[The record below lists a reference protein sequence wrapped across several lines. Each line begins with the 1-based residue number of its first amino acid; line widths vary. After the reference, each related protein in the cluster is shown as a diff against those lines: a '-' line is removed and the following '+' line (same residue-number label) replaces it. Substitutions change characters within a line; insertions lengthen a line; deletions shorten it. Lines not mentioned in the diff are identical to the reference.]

1 MKIKMFSMIMSGAL
15 LLSLCLGGCSTFK
28 KFTGNKEY
36 KDHIKQA
43 QMAAIKGENIPL
55 EMPVKDIIFAEPG
68 IKEKAIFSDI
78 LFNYDS
84 CRLEKDAVS
93 ILEKVAAWLKKHR
106 NARLMIEGHCDERGS
121 RKYNLILG
129 EQRALSARRYLTGL
143 GISPSRLYTITY
155 GEDKPVDTGHNE
167 KAWAK
172 NRRAHLLISQ

>member
-1 MKIKMFSMIMSGAL
+1 MKIKIFSMIMSGTL
-15 LLSLCLGGCSTFK
+15 LLSLCLCGCSTFR
-28 KFTGNKEY
+28 KFTSDDEY
-36 KDHIKQA
+36 ADHMKQA

-55 EMPVKDIIFAEPG
+55 ERPVDDIIFAEPSAE
-68 IKEKAIFSDI
+68 EKVIFSDI

-84 CRLEKDAVS
+84 YRLGKNT
-93 ILEKVAAWLKKHR
+93 IFTLEKVAAWLKKHR
-106 NARLMIEGHCDERGS
+106 NVRLMIEGHCDERGS

-129 EQRALSARRYLTGL
+129 EQRSLSVRRYLTGL

-155 GEDKPVDTGHNE
+155 GEDKPADSGHNE

>member
-1 MKIKMFSMIMSGAL
+1 MKIFSMIMSVAL

-28 KFTGNKEY
+28 KFTTDKEY
-36 KDHIKQA
+36 DDHIKQA

-55 EMPVKDIIFAEPG
+55 ERPAKDIIFAEPSG
-68 IKEKAIFSDI
+68 EEKVIFSDI
-78 LFNYDS
+78 PFDYDS
-84 CRLEKDAVS
+84 YRLKKGTAS
-93 ILEKVAAWLKKHR
+93 ALEKVATWLKKHR
-106 NARLMIEGHCDERGS
+106 NVRLMIEGHCDERGS

-129 EQRALSARRYLTGL
+129 EQRALGVRRYLTGL
-143 GISPSRLYTITY
+143 GISPLRLYTITY

>member
-1 MKIKMFSMIMSGAL
+1 MKIFSRIVCGFL

-28 KFTGNKEY
+28 KFTTDKEY
-36 KDHIKQA
+36 DDHIKQA

-55 EMPVKDIIFAEPG
+55 ERPAKDIIFAEPG
-68 IKEKAIFSDI
+68 AKEKVIFSDV
-78 LFNYDS
+78 LFVYDS
-84 CRLEKDAVS
+84 YRLGKDAVS
-93 ILEKVAAWLKKHR
+93 TLEKVSTWLKKHR
-106 NARLMIEGHCDERGS
+106 NVRLMIEGHCDERGS

-143 GISPSRLYTITY
+143 GVFPSRLYTITY
-155 GEDKPVDTGHNE
+155 GEDKPVDTGHDK

>member
-1 MKIKMFSMIMSGAL
+1 MKISLMVVSATLFI
-15 LLSLCLGGCSTFK
+15 SLCLGGCSTLK

-36 KDHIKQA
+36 DHIKQA

-55 EMPVKDIIFAEPG
+55 ERPASDIIFAEPSA
-68 IKEKAIFSDI
+68 KERAIFSDI
-78 LFNYDS
+78 PFNYDS
-84 CRLEKDAVS
+84 YRLKKGTIS
-93 ILEKVAAWLKKHR
+93 TLEKVAAWLKKHR
-106 NARLMIEGHCDERGS
+106 NACLMIEGHCDERGS

-129 EQRALSARRYLTGL
+129 EQRALSVRRYLTGL

-167 KAWAK
+167 KAWTK

>member
-1 MKIKMFSMIMSGAL
+1 MKKFSMIMSAAL
-15 LLSLCLGGCSTFK
+15 SLSLCLGGCSTFK

-36 KDHIKQA
+36 DDHLKQA

-55 EMPVKDIIFAEPG
+55 ERPAKDIIFAEPSG
-68 IKEKAIFSDI
+68 EKKAIFSDI

-84 CRLEKDAVS
+84 YRLKKDTLSALEKIAT
-93 ILEKVAAWLKKHR
+93 WLKKHR
-106 NARLMIEGHCDERGS
+106 NMRLMIEGHCDERGS

-129 EQRALSARRYLTGL
+129 EQRALGVRRYLTGL
-143 GISPSRLYTITY
+143 GISPLRLYTITY